1 LLEQQFQLKHHGN
14 LSIFEQ
20 SSMVAEDR
28 VWFLRRLER
37 ELKEKAEAEKK
48 QAGSIPRSGRKP

>member
-1 LLEQQFQLKHHGN
+1 
-14 LSIFEQ
+14 
-20 SSMVAEDR
+20 MVAEDR